1 MRFLERDIDKNLI
14 FCNYFPAIRHQRKD
28 RLMKKWILLLLMSC
42 LCVVVAACGD
52 PAGDPDDDATA
63 SESSALSADPKLG
76 AFTARPPHHI
86 RHNATTAPTG
96 LSPAQI
102 RAVYGLPS
110 SGGTGTI
117 AIIDA
122 YDDPTAEN
130 DLKVFSAKFGLPTC
144 TTANGCFQKV
154 KMASRLKV
162 DGGWALE
169 ISLDVQWAHAIAPNA
184 KILLVEAR
192 SAGGNDLLAA
202 VDYACSRPDVV
213 AGSMSWGGAEFSSQT
228 AYDGHF
234 ACANSAPLFASSG
247 DNGTGPEWPSISPN
261 VIAVGGTSLAFNA
274 DGSLAAETAWSG
286 SGGGI
291 SLYTP
296 VPTYQSTYGLLGA
309 MRQVPDVSYNAD
321 PASGFSVYDST
332 SYNGQKGW
340 FKVGGTS
347 AGAPQWAAIRALG
360 LTATNSAFYT
370 DAAAS
375 YAAHFRDV
383 ASGTNG
389 ACGAV
394 CTAGPGYDT
403 VTGLGSPVTT
413 AF

>member
-1 MRFLERDIDKNLI
+1 
-14 FCNYFPAIRHQRKD
+14 
-28 RLMKKWILLLLMSC
+28 MKKLLLIWFAVWMC
-42 LCVVVAACGD
+42 FMAVACS
-52 PAGDPDDDATA
+52 DDETSTEDSIVSNSA
-63 SESSALSADPKLG
+63 SALSADPKLD
-76 AFTARPPHHI
+76 AFTARPPHHA
-86 RHNATTAPTG
+86 HPNATSAPTG

-130 DLKVFSAKFGLPTC
+130 DLKVFSTKFGLPSC

-154 KMASRLKV
+154 KMYSRV
-162 DGGWALE
+162 RADSGWALE

-192 SAGGNDLLAA
+192 SASGTDLLAA

-234 ACANSAPLFASSG
+234 ACANGAPLFASSG

-261 VIAVGGTSLAFNA
+261 VVAVGGTSLAFNL

-296 VPTYQSTYGLLGA
+296 MPAYQSTYGLTGA
-309 MRQVPDVSYNAD
+309 LRQVPDVSYNAD

-340 FKVGGTS
+340 FRVGGTS

-360 LTATNSAFYT
+360 LTAANPALYA

-375 YAAHFRDV
+375 YSAYFRDV
-383 ASGTNG
+383 ATGTNG

-403 VTGLGSPVTT
+403 VTGLGSPITT